1 MSKEEVSYR
10 KVIKATSI
18 FGGVQVINILVN
30 VVKSKFIAIVI
41 GPVGMGVSGLLSNS
55 LLLIT
60 GLTNFGLST
69 SAVKSVAEANVS
81 SDPSKLPLVVS
92 TIKKIVWLTGILG
105 MLIMI
110 LLSSYLS
117 KYAFGNGS
125 YQLSF
130 IIISVALLFQQL
142 NSGYTII
149 LQGLQRVKVLSKAT
163 LIGSILGVLLVLPLY
178 YFFKF
183 DAIVPGIIITP
194 FVVLLCSA
202 FFSKKIKI
210 EKVQLTIKEALN
222 EGKGMIKMGV
232 MISLG
237 FLMATASSYALQIYI
252 NNFGTTEELG
262 LYFAG
267 FNILNTYVGIIFSAM
282 AADYF
287 PRLSSVNSDNTE
299 SAKTINQQAE
309 VVLLLISP
317 ILSLF
322 FLTKE
327 FVIVLLYSSE
337 FLAMVKMIAW
347 ATLGIMFKCLSWP
360 IAYLFLA
367 KGQTKL
373 YFWNEVIAVLYTFT
387 FNILGYHYWGLEG
400 LGGAFLLSQIFY
412 FIQCYGVSYIK
423 FGFKYQKSTRLIF
436 LFQFLF
442 VLISFLTSV
451 FKLETKYNLQLVGYG
466 VFIIATIYSI
476 INLNKK
482 AAFFSKLSSFIK
494 GKF

>member
-1 MSKEEVSYR
+1 VSKQEVSYR
-10 KVIKATSI
+10 QVIKATSI

-30 VVKSKFIAIVI
+30 VVKSKFIAIII

-55 LLLIT
+55 LLLIA

-69 SAVKSVAEANVS
+69 SAVKAVAEANAS
-81 SDPSKLPLVVS
+81 SDPSKLPLVIS
-92 TIKKIVWLTGILG
+92 TIKRVVWFTGILG

-130 IIISVALLFQQL
+130 MIISVALLFQQV

-149 LQGLQRVKVLSKAT
+149 LQGLQRVKILSKAT
-163 LIGSILGVLLVLPLY
+163 LIGSIMGVLLVLPLY
-178 YFFKF
+178 YFFQF

-194 FVVLLCSA
+194 LVVLLCSVY
-202 FFSKKIKI
+202 FSKKIKI
-210 EKVQLTIKEALN
+210 EKVQLTIKEALS

-237 FLMATASSYALQIYI
+237 FLMATASSYILQIYI

-287 PRLSSVNSDNTE
+287 PRLSSVNSDSIE

-309 VVLLLISP
+309 IVLLLISP

-337 FLAMVKMIAW
+337 FLAMTKMIAW
-347 ATLGIMFKCLSWP
+347 ATLGIMFKSLSWP

-367 KGQTKL
+367 KGETKL
-373 YFWNEVIAVLYTFT
+373 YFWNEFIAVVYTLT
-387 FNILGYHYWGLEG
+387 FNILGYQYWGLEG
-400 LGGAFLLSQIFY
+400 LGVSFLFSQVFY
-412 FIQCYGVSYIK
+412 FIQCYGVSYMK
-423 FGFKYQKSTRLIF
+423 FGFTYQKPTFLIF
-436 LFQFLF
+436 FFQFLF
-442 VLISFLTSV
+442 VLTSFLMSV
-451 FKLETKYNLQLVGYG
+451 IELQNKYYLHIIGYA
-466 VFIIATIYSI
+466 VFIIAAVYSI
-476 INLNKK
+476 VNLNRK
-482 AAFFSKLSSFIK
+482 ASFFSKLRSSIK
-494 GKF
+494 GKL